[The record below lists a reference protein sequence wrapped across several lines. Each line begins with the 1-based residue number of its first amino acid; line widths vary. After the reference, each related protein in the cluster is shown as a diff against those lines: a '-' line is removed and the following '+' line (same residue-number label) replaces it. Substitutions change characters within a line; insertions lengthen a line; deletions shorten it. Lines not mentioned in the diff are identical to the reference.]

1 MNKKLKITL
10 IILIMVLIC
19 LIGFGGIY
27 VQKKGRF
34 KNVLPDY
41 ELGTEIEGL
50 RETTFTVDDSTN
62 EVIYDADGNK
72 VDKIPDGE
80 DEANYTKKDEPV
92 NAEENKTAENYK
104 KAKEIMEKRLKSL
117 GISNYKVRVNEETG
131 NIYVKTVENKNT
143 DNTLAKLLTVGKFEM
158 IDTDDKTLLMDS
170 NDIEDVGVFYN
181 TTTSGITTYLDI
193 SFTKDGKK
201 KMEQISKDYATLSDT
216 SSDNNSSD
224 ESSSE
229 ESTENKQKTITINVD
244 GEEFLST
251 SFSQT
256 VTNGEL
262 TISIGKASKDTDTIS
277 EYMTSA
283 QQYATILGNGEMPLT
298 YKVETSEY
306 MTSIYTKEVIYTVLG
321 ILAGLA
327 LISVIYM
334 IIRYKTLGISSS
346 IVYIASIAVL
356 TILIRYTGVQINIE
370 TTVSAVIILILIDY
384 INFKVLKNI
393 SKEDTVEERKKKLDK
408 TYKSL
413 LDVVLVTLV
422 PAIVLTYC
430 SLTKLSNVGMTL
442 FWGVITAVLMNILFT
457 RLALTMQIRKNKT
470 IK

>member
-10 IILIMVLIC
+10 MTLIMVLIC

-27 VQKKGRF
+27 VQKKGKF
-34 KNVLPDY
+34 KNIIPDY
-41 ELGTEIEGL
+41 ELGTKIEGL
-50 RETTFTVDDSTN
+50 RETTFKLDDSTN

-80 DEANYTKKDEPV
+80 NEENYTKKDEPV
-92 NAEENKTAENYK
+92 NADENKTVENYR
-104 KAKEIMEKRLKSL
+104 KAKEIMQKRLKSL
-117 GISNYKVRVNEETG
+117 GISNYEVRLNEETG
-131 NIYVKTVENKNT
+131 NLYVETTENKST
-143 DNTLAKLLTVGKFEM
+143 DSTLAKLLTVGKFEM

-181 TTTSGITTYLDI
+181 TTTSGITTYLQI
-193 SFTKDGKK
+193 NFTKEGKK
-201 KMEQISKDYATLSDT
+201 KMEQVSKDYATLTAS
-216 SSDNNSSD
+216 SSD
-224 ESSSE
+224 ESSDENSSE
-229 ESTENKQKTITINVD
+229 DSSENKQKTVTINID

-256 VTNGEL
+256 ISNGEL
-262 TISIGKASKDTDTIS
+262 TISIGQASKDTDTIS
-277 EYMTSA
+277 EYMNTA
-283 QQYATILGNGEMPLT
+283 QQYATILGNGELPLT
-298 YKVETSEY
+298 YKVESSEY
-306 MTSIYTKEVIYTVLG
+306 MTSIYTKEVIYAVLG
-321 ILAGLA
+321 ILAGIA

-334 IIRYKTLGISSS
+334 IIRYKTLGLSSS
-346 IVYIASIAVL
+346 IIYIASIAVL

-370 TTVSAVIILILIDY
+370 TTVSAVIILILMNY
-384 INFKVLKNI
+384 INCKVLKNI
-393 SKEDTVEERKKKLDK
+393 SKEDTAEERKKKLNQ

-413 LDVVLVTLV
+413 FDVVLVTLI

-457 RLALTMQIRKNKT
+457 RLALTMQIRKK
-470 IK
+470 